1 MSARLAMAPACRRHE
16 QLASWSR
23 SNLIMS
29 VQLDSH
35 LQGSWVSGDG
45 EPRALVNP
53 TTEQEIASIKS
64 IGSLGPAMRFG
75 REVGGVS
82 LRKLSFAERAAL
94 LKQMAAVLHE
104 AREEL
109 IDIAVK
115 NGGNTRKD
123 AKFDIDGGI
132 SVLAHYAYLGKTLG
146 ERAWLVADEAQ
157 EVFRSSKIRAQH
169 VLVPRHGLAIHI
181 NAFNFPAWG
190 MLGKAAVALLAGM
203 PILSKPATSTAWVAH
218 RIFELLL
225 PLLPEGSVQ
234 LLMGNA
240 ADMLDHV
247 GPQDVIAFTGSQ
259 SVGNSIK
266 THARVVAAGTRV
278 NLEADSLNAVI
289 VGPDVESGSE
299 LFDLVIRD
307 LVTEITQKAGQKCTA
322 TRRVLVPENTLEH
335 VRERLLER
343 LSEVAGQTG
352 DPADD
357 GVRMGPLSS
366 RAQLADARAGI
377 AKLREDADLI
387 HGDPERAAGFVGVEA
402 GKGYFLEPIVLQ
414 AKPGK
419 ATDPGAS
426 FHQHEVFAPV
436 TTLLPYDGELA
447 SAAKIIAHG
456 SGSLV
461 STVYTDDRDWLVGAI
476 TQIGP
481 SLGRLVIAN
490 EKFANASMSPGCVFP
505 VANHGGPGRAGGGEE
520 LGGTHGLSLYM
531 QRVAIQG
538 GAALLARVLDKS

>member
-1 MSARLAMAPACRRHE
+1 MA
-16 QLASWSR
+16 
-23 SNLIMS
+23 
-29 VQLDSH
+29 
-35 LQGSWVSGDG
+35 GDG
-45 EPRALVNP
+45 ESRALFNP
-53 TTEQEIASIKS
+53 TTEAEIATVKSVSSI
-64 IGSLGPAMRFG
+64 GPAMVWG
-75 REVGGVS
+75 REVGGTN

-104 AREEL
+104 AREAL
-109 IDIAVK
+109 IDVAVE

-132 SVLAHYAYLGKTLG
+132 SVLAHYAYLGKDLG
-146 ERAWLVADEAQ
+146 AHPWLAVDEAQ
-157 EVFRSSKIRAQH
+157 EVFRNSKIRAQH

-190 MLGKAAVALLAGM
+190 MLGKAAVSLLAGM
-203 PILSKPATSTAWVAH
+203 PVLTKPATSTAYLAH
-218 RIFELLL
+218 RIFQLLL
-225 PLLPEGSVQ
+225 PILPEGSVQ
-234 LLMGNA
+234 LLMGSA

-259 SVGNSIK
+259 GIGNSIR
-266 THARVVAAGTRV
+266 THSRVIATGARV
-278 NLEADSLNAVI
+278 NLEADSLNAAI
-289 VGPDVESGSE
+289 LGPDVESGSE

-322 TRRVLVPENTLEH
+322 TRRVLVPEQTLES

-343 LSEVAGQTG
+343 LADVTIG

-357 GVRMGPLSS
+357 AVRMGPLTS
-366 RAQLADARAGI
+366 RAQLSDARAGV
-377 AKLREDADLI
+377 AKLREDAELI
-387 HGDPERAAGFVGVEA
+387 YGDPERASGFAGVEA

-414 AKPGK
+414 AKPSK
-419 ATDPGAS
+419 ATDASAS

-436 TTLLPYDGELA
+436 TTLVPYDGELS
-447 SAAKIIAHG
+447 SAAKIIALG
-456 SGSLV
+456 NGSLV
-461 STVYTDDRDWLVGAI
+461 STIYTDDREWLAGAVA
-476 TQIGP
+476 QIGP
-481 SLGRLVIAN
+481 HLGRLVIAN

-520 LGGTHGLSLYM
+520 LGGKHGLSLYM

-538 GAALLARVLDKS
+538 GAAVLARLLDK